1 MKSLITKKEA
11 REFKRRWKAVNE
23 FEIQELRKTPPA
35 KKLLQLSALMASVK
49 AFPGWDEAL
58 KDINDGKNLSPAF
71 DNADDAIAYLK
82 KNAS

>member
-11 REFKRRWKAVNE
+11 REFKRRWKSVNKA
-23 FEIQELRKTPPA
+23 EIQELRKTPLA

-58 KDINDGKNLSPAF
+58 SAE
-71 DNADDAIAYLK
+71 DDEVRNRWNRLREAYNVSK
-82 KNAS
+82 